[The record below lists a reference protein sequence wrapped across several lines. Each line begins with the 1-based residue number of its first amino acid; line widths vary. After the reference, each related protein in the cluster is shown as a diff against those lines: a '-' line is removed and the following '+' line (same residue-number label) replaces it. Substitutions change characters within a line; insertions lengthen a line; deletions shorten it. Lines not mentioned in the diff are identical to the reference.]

1 MPTIQ
6 LRELQPAGSE
16 LFQDD
21 ESFLNELS
29 EKEPLLQGG
38 EVTTV
43 SLDAVQETMNIN
55 NQQQTMNVAITFVPI
70 DINVDSANINVENI
84 SGAI

>member
-6 LRELQPAGSE
+6 LRELRPAGSE

-29 EKEPLLQGG
+29 EKELLVQGG
-38 EVTTV
+38 AVETIN
-43 SLDAVQETMNIN
+43 AVQETMNIN

-70 DINVDSANINVENI
+70 NIDVPTNINVQNI
-84 SGAI
+84 SGV

>member
-29 EKEPLLQGG
+29 EKELLVQGG
-38 EVTTV
+38 AVETIN
-43 SLDAVQETMNIN
+43 AVQETMNIN

-70 DINVDSANINVENI
+70 NIDVPTNINVQNI
-84 SGAI
+84 SGV